1 MHVASFWVVMATW
14 KLATSTAEG
23 THYNYK
29 HSYK

>member
-1 MHVASFWVVMATW
+1 VTTW
-14 KLATSTAEG
+14 KLATFDASTAEG